1 MFSYLSIYTRLRD
14 HVRTSVAVATK
25 TSLAIVTDSWKPLK
39 AFGSLIQVAA
49 RKQSDI
55 SHIVVDFKA
64 DLNLIWEKVAKET
77 NLFTHKYTS

>member
-39 AFGSLIQVAA
+39 ALGFWKPLSSRCTKTI
-49 RKQSDI
+49 RHQSYR
-55 SHIVVDFKA
+55 SRF
-64 DLNLIWEKVAKET
+64 
-77 NLFTHKYTS
+77 